1 MKCQVCIRGN
11 IIEKYSKTGI
21 VQQQL
26 GIILIVNA
34 ARYWSGKII
43 TSYIFTNNAHIH
55 DNHECGIKFIN
66 VIVAML
72 LGSLNAESFRV

>member
-1 MKCQVCIRGN
+1 MLCQVSIRGN
-11 IIEKYSKTGI
+11 SIEKYSKTGI

-55 DNHECGIKFIN
+55 GCGIKFVN

-72 LGSLNAESFRV
+72 LGFLDAEIFRA